1 MDRHKKILSV
11 AHALRRAVARRL
23 ATAGAALILLSSA
36 HAADPA
42 ALYKEHCAVCH
53 DASATTRAP
62 SPAALKLMSAA
73 NILRA
78 LDTGIMKEQAAALTA
93 DDRRALATHLGAPA
107 TTAPQTNACAAA
119 PFTAGAP
126 NWTGWGS
133 DLANTRFQPAAA
145 GGLTAAD
152 APKLRLQWAFAFP
165 NTFAANAQPTV
176 SGGRVFVAGANR
188 QIYALDARTGC
199 QYWAFEPEAPVR
211 TAIVIAGKQAFFGDQ
226 RANAYA
232 LDAATG
238 ALVWKVHVDP
248 HPRSKI
254 VGAPVYF
261 DGRLFV
267 PITAGEEGP
276 AMSPTYECCSGRGS
290 LVALDAATG
299 KTLWKTYTIAEEPHQ
314 TGKNKA
320 GTPTWGPSG
329 ASIWSAPTVDAE
341 RRIVYVGTG
350 DNFSEPATATSDAVL
365 AISADTGKILWTRQ
379 LTAGDAFNMGCTMA
393 GKPGCPESN
402 GPDFDIGAS
411 PILVKLANGRRVLLI
426 SQKSAVA
433 HGLDAETGAVLWE
446 QRVGHGGML
455 GGIQWGSASDGK
467 LMFAAVSDIA
477 FTSPE
482 IKLGT
487 PFAADPKIGGGLFAL
502 DAATGKRAWAA
513 APPDC
518 GTRAKCS
525 PAQSA
530 AVSAI
535 PGAVFSGAVD
545 GHLRAYSTAD
555 GKVIWDFDTAQEFPT
570 VNGVP
575 AKGGAMDGP
584 GPAIAGG
591 MLFVCSGYGAWGG
604 APGNVLLAFRVP

>member
-1 MDRHKKILSV
+1 VDRHQKIL
-11 AHALRRAVARRL
+11 
-23 ATAGAALILLSSA
+23 TAALLLAASA
-36 HAADPA
+36 HAAPDPA
-42 ALYKEHCAVCH
+42 ALYKQHCAACH
-53 DASATTRAP
+53 DASGTTRAP
-62 SPAALKLMSAA
+62 APAALKLMSAA

-93 DDRRALATHLGAPA
+93 DEKSALAAHLGAPVN
-107 TTAPQTNACAAA
+107 TAAKTNACPAA
-119 PFTAGAP
+119 PFTAGVPA
-126 NWTGWGS
+126 WTGWGS
-133 DLANTRFQPAAA
+133 DLANTRFQTGA
-145 GGLTAAD
+145 GLTAAD
-152 APKLRLQWAFAFP
+152 VPHLHLQWAFAFP

-176 SGGRVFVAGANR
+176 SGGRVYVAGANR
-188 QIYALDARTGC
+188 QIYSLDARTGC
-199 QYWAFEPEAPVR
+199 QHWSFEPEAPVR
-211 TAIVIAGKQAFFGDQ
+211 TAIVIAGKLAYFGDQ

-232 LDAATG
+232 VDAGTG
-238 ALVWKVHVDP
+238 ALAWKTHVDS

-254 VGAPVYF
+254 VGAPAYF

-267 PITAGEEGP
+267 PVTAGEEGP
-276 AMSPTYECCSGRGS
+276 AMSPQYECCSGRGS

-299 KTLWKTYTIAEEPHQ
+299 KQVWKTYTVADEPRQ

-365 AISADTGKILWTRQ
+365 AIDADTGKILWTRQ
-379 LTAGDAFNMGCTMA
+379 LTAGDAYNMGCSMP

-411 PILVKLANGRRVLLI
+411 PILVKLEDGRRVLLI
-426 SQKSAVA
+426 SQKSGVA
-433 HGLDAETGAVLWE
+433 HGLDADTGVVLWE
-446 QRVGHGGML
+446 QRVGKGGAL

-482 IKLGT
+482 IKLGS
-487 PFAADPKIGGGLFAL
+487 PFVADPKIGGGLFAL
-502 DAATGKRAWAA
+502 DAATGHRVWAA

-545 GHLRAYSTAD
+545 GHLRAYSSAD
-555 GKVIWDFDTAQEFPT
+555 GKVIWDFDTAQDFPT

-591 MLFVCSGYGAWGG
+591 MVFVCSGYGAWGG
-604 APGNVLLAFRVP
+604 APGNVLLAFLPARLP